1 MPSNLLLL
9 RLLRTSSRWA
19 IALGLVIAIA
29 AHLPDANIALAQ
41 NSMGAASEY
50 DLKLARI
57 YSTARFITWPDDSSS
72 SVAPF
77 VIGVVDPDPFKGGLK
92 KLEKRKLKNRPIRIV
107 MLNTEQDYQA
117 CHLLFIPSDAKP
129 ALVSEIMKRTADQP
143 VLVWRD
149 EVDPNG
155 STGVAC
161 SFVRQESDLLIEA
174 DPVELKRRNLAPDG
188 QLLSLKLVRM
198 VKPGK

>member
-1 MPSNLLLL
+1 MSLV
-9 RLLRTSSRWA
+9 
-19 IALGLVIAIA
+19 LVIAIA
-29 AHLPDANIALAQ
+29 AHVPSANIALAQ
-41 NSMGAASEY
+41 NSSGAASEY

-57 YSTARFITWPDDSSS
+57 YSTARFITWPDDSTN

-92 KLEKRKLKNRPIRIV
+92 KLEQRKLKNRPIRIV

-117 CHLLFIPSDAKP
+117 CHLLFIPADAKP
-129 ALVSEIMKRTADQP
+129 AVVKEIMKRTADQP

-149 EVDPNG
+149 EADPKG

-188 QLLSLKLVRM
+188 QLMSLKLVRM

>member
-1 MPSNLLLL
+1 M
-9 RLLRTSSRWA
+9 A
-19 IALGLVIAIA
+19 IAIVLVSGIATQ
-29 AHLPDANIALAQ
+29 LPGPKIALAQ

-57 YSTARFITWPDDSSS
+57 YSTARFITWPDDST
-72 SVAPF
+72 VAPF

-92 KLEKRKLKNRPIRIV
+92 KLEKRKLKNRPIRVV
-107 MLNTEQDYQA
+107 MLNSEQDYQA
-117 CHLLFIPSDAKP
+117 CHLVFIPSDAKP
-129 ALVSEIMKRTADQP
+129 DIASEIIKRTTDQP

-149 EVDPNG
+149 EVDPKG

-161 SFVRQESDLLIEA
+161 TFVRQESDLLIEA

-188 QLLSLKLVRM
+188 QLMSLKLVRM